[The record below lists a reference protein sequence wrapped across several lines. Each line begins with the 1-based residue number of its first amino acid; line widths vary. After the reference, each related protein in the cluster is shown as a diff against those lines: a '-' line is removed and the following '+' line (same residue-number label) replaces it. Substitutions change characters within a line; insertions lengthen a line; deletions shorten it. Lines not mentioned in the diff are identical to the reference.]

1 METILKQIL
10 GEVSKLSSKIDHI
23 DAKVDNLGSKVQSLE
38 SKVDNL
44 DSKVQSLEA
53 KVDNLDSKVEG
64 LTERVTLVEQA
75 QVRMENVM
83 NTNFAALY
91 DAREMQNEF
100 NERIEA
106 KVDILNSKIDTIA
119 LQVNHHEHRFN
130 RLKSI

>member
-1 METILKQIL
+1 MEAILKQIL
-10 GEVSKLSSKIDHI
+10 GEVSKLSSKIDQV
-23 DAKVDNLGSKVQSLE
+23 DSKVDDLGSKVQSLD
-38 SKVDNL
+38 SKVQNL
-44 DSKVQSLEA
+44 DSKVQSLDT
-53 KVDNLDSKVEG
+53 KVDN
-64 LTERVTLVEQA
+64 LTERVTLVEQS

-83 NTNFAALY
+83 TTNFAALY
-91 DAREMQNEF
+91 DAREMQTEF

>member
-1 METILKQIL
+1 MEAILKQIL
-10 GEVSKLSSKIDHI
+10 GEVSNLSSKIDHI

-44 DSKVQSLEA
+44 DSKVQNLEL
-53 KVDNLDSKVEG
+53 KVDNLDSKVEI
-64 LTERVTLVEQA
+64 LTERVTLVEQS

-83 NTNFAALY
+83 TTNFAALY
-91 DAREMQNEF
+91 DAREMQAEF

>member
-1 METILKQIL
+1 MEAILKQIL
-10 GEVSKLSSKIDHI
+10 SEVSNLSVKIDHI
-23 DAKVDNLGSKVQSLE
+23 DAKVDNLESKFNTLETKVDNLEVKFNTLE

-44 DSKVQSLEA
+44 ET
-53 KVDNLDSKVEG
+53 KVDN

>member
-1 METILKQIL
+1 MEAILKQIL
-10 GEVSKLSSKIDHI
+10 GEVSNLSSKIDQI
-23 DAKVDNLGSKVQSLE
+23 DTKVDNLESKFNTLE
-38 SKVDNL
+38 SKVDN
-44 DSKVQSLEA
+44 
-53 KVDNLDSKVEG
+53 

-75 QVRMENVM
+75 QVRMEHVM
-83 NTNFAALY
+83 TTNFAALY
-91 DAREMQNEF
+91 DAREMQTEF